1 MPQVL
6 PAVYCALGSALDF
19 FAGAAVQ
26 VVEMIF
32 FGASQRGLVYLY
44 RDVLDVE
51 FILGNVVNA
60 VSQPPHL
67 GFVNSRVNEHVSGKR
82 FIV

>member
-1 MPQVL
+1 M
-6 PAVYCALGSALDF
+6 
-19 FAGAAVQ
+19 
-26 VVEMIF
+26 VEMIF

-51 FILGNVVNA
+51 FVLGDVVNA
-60 VSQPPHL
+60 VSQRPHL
-67 GFVNSRVNEHVSGKR
+67 GFVNGRVNEHMSGKR